1 MVSFLFSLRGRINR
15 KHYWLGNTGV
25 TFGIF
30 MLAFIASLILAP
42 FGAKGAPSGI
52 LMLVLGLI
60 MFAGGWAGLAL
71 QVKRFHDRGRSG
83 WFALVPFLPVLMI
96 TTTIMGGVATD
107 APAEAVVP
115 NILPW
120 LGIGMLINLWLFIDL
135 GCLAGTD
142 GPNKFDDNSPPP
154 APRDNKSGGASGAAM
169 FGGALSAMDR
179 AIEAQGR
186 PAAAAPAPRPASAM
200 RPALASAGPIPTP
213 SGSFGKRAAR

>member
-1 MVSFLFSLRGRINR
+1 MVSFLFSFRGRITR
-15 KHYWLGNTGV
+15 KQYWLGNTGV

-42 FGAKGAPSGI
+42 LGVKGEPSGL

-60 MFAGGWAGLAL
+60 MCAGGWAGLAI

-83 WFALVPFLPVLMI
+83 WFALAPFLPALMI
-96 TTTIMGGVATD
+96 VTTVMGGVATD
-107 APAEAVVP
+107 APAETVVP

-120 LGIGMLINLWLFIDL
+120 IGIGMLINLWLFVDL

-154 APRDNKSGGASGAAM
+154 APRENKSGGANGAAM
-169 FGGALSAMDR
+169 LGGALSAMDR
-179 AIEAQGR
+179 AIEAQGK
-186 PAAAAPAPRPASAM
+186 PAAATPAPRPVPTM
-200 RPALASAGPIPTP
+200 RPALATGPMPAP